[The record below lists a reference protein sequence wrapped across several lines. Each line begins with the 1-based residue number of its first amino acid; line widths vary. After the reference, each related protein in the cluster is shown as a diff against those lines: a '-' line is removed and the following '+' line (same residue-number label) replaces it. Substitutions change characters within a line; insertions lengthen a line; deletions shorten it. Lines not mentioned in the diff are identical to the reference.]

1 MASNANQKTTVCSE
15 GKFDGSVLFVP
26 TTNGNSKIPAVGSPV
41 VAGSIRPARQVY
53 RTPQFEA
60 EGIGYDYQ
68 STALTLSGSIIG
80 PAGDLTPENSQAV
93 GVVQEGYVFNTTVP
107 PGSTGTGATVRVVDR
122 SNFQLIS
129 GGHGYSVGDLLTI
142 VGVTI
147 GGVTPAQVRVASV
160 NNYNFVLKNSVQMPV
175 RASVLVAANSM
186 AAVPA
191 GSYVK
196 VSSMVNDVN
205 YLTIARSDGTELNLG
220 LESNPRARPN
230 VYTYESG
237 QGVVYE
243 LAFGPRLTS
252 KLVSSSYNEI
262 ADPELVASL
271 EGEHATKG
279 AAYLASITVNGI
291 TLTDAEKNVSVAS
304 ANYAQQVGN
313 LKLARSEF
321 EKIAKKY
328 SISTDVHQW
337 SSYEQPPG
345 STVPVV
351 GPTEAVIGSSIPIT
365 QNTGVSANFVA
376 SSYTVNVGT
385 NNTYSGANGTGM
397 AFTLVTRATNTDDV
411 VSAAVVNPG
420 IGYVDG
426 ESITM
431 TQADLR
437 AITGI
442 GTLTVTTPVVIQLTV
457 ENVSTQGNIPSTIGV
472 IIWRARQSVGRE
484 TRNVKNAIASVK
496 DAEETLRMVSKGIN
510 PSNAAAAKSMLDGV
524 LEKLDKARNTFVQ
537 KERKTLVTEH
547 EPYLEFNV
555 NRANV
560 LNPFVASVVR
570 EVGGTRIYLRAYD
583 SADPHLASQSHPVN
597 MGGVTQ
603 FQFDDSN
610 VGFQQG
616 PSGNG
621 AGDYA
626 KILSLSTRAISP
638 RLSSVSEVYDVSVT
652 PLPSIVVYS
661 YGDTIIAA
669 DQSGK
674 FLRRTTPAE
683 PAWSEAMV
691 GGQIYLNYNG
701 APDVVRTITGFTTV
715 DGNPVFVLNTAIPGV
730 PGNFVIAGYTI
741 RFSNIVPT
749 SGLKDAESGS
759 VPVPVD
765 FDVPNFTLT
774 DRVTAAGTD
783 PIREGI
789 VIAGYPPDLTDTGR
803 LVTDIVQLSCVIE
816 DGEVD
821 TEQYLKN
828 PDGSIQLDNTGQPVP
843 NPTYQQVLGLAVCKY
858 RTVPWFKEGMYMR
871 SVKPIAGAFPAGA
884 QSFILGFGDDLII
897 PRFGPTVQTST
908 ENFFGPAYVYLQRLG
923 AFTSTSLDT
932 NQLQTLP
939 NGRALAN
946 TVSTGGI
953 SVVNGLW
960 NLYPNANVYSNYHYF
975 DFGPDTAENA
985 NQLKNAI
992 FGTNKSDNE
1001 PKSTVLTLVPK
1012 TKGGLTINRRAPDQK
1027 PLSANQEAGATGCM
1041 GSVRGV
1047 THIAIGNSS
1056 GKLTI
1061 HEGLAS
1067 NSQQGTIN
1075 GAAVDIVPL
1084 PNIINALAPPN
1095 ICHPKPDEQ
1104 NPPPPTPKCD
1114 FIPPP
1119 QQVSQS
1125 NYVVFR
1131 NAMRGTAAA
1140 SSPLN
1145 VNNND
1150 FAYILGNTSAT
1161 GSAESSNQRGQLWRN
1176 PAGGSDPNSSAP
1188 LQTPVMYGG
1197 NRSKNGPFFETSIT
1211 ADFGANRQMAQS
1223 QIYPPVCSI
1232 NLELHDAGTGYEV
1245 TTAPNSPLGTSGGTG
1260 SGLTIYITSITGN
1273 TGTGPVY
1280 SFTIGN
1286 CGDGRYQVNDIIT
1299 VTGFGGD
1306 CRLIVTAVNLSPA
1319 NSTAATS
1326 GVNAQVLAEWTPP
1339 VIPRETGTMT
1349 FTVIS
1354 QATAVR

>member
-1 MASNANQKTTVCSE
+1 
-15 GKFDGSVLFVP
+15 
-26 TTNGNSKIPAVGSPV
+26 
-41 VAGSIRPARQVY
+41 
-53 RTPQFEA
+53 
-60 EGIGYDYQ
+60 
-68 STALTLSGSIIG
+68 
-80 PAGDLTPENSQAV
+80 
-93 GVVQEGYVFNTTVP
+93 
-107 PGSTGTGATVRVVDR
+107 
-122 SNFQLIS
+122 
-129 GGHGYSVGDLLTI
+129 
-142 VGVTI
+142 
-147 GGVTPAQVRVASV
+147 
-160 NNYNFVLKNSVQMPV
+160 MPV

-237 QGVVYE
+237 QGAVYE

-252 KLVSSSYNEI
+252 KLVSSSYTEI

-271 EGEHATKG
+271 ESELLGTPSAPGKG
-279 AAYLASITVNGI
+279 AVYLASITVNGI

-583 SADPHLASQSHPVN
+583 SDDPNLASQSHPVN
-597 MGGVTQ
+597 MGGATQ

-674 FLRRTTPAE
+674 FLRRTNTTTA

-691 GGQIYLNYNG
+691 GGQIYLG
-701 APDVVRTITGFTTV
+701 AEGVRTITGFTTV
-715 DGNPVFVLNTAIPGV
+715 DGNPVFVLNTAITAADIV
-730 PGNFVIAGYTI
+730 GYTI

-749 SGLKDAESGS
+749 SGFKDAESGS

-858 RTVPWFKEGMYMR
+858 RTVP
-871 SVKPIAGAFPAGA
+871 
-884 QSFILGFGDDLII
+884 
-897 PRFGPTVQTST
+897 
-908 ENFFGPAYVYLQRLG
+908 
-923 AFTSTSLDT
+923 
-932 NQLQTLP
+932 
-939 NGRALAN
+939 
-946 TVSTGGI
+946 
-953 SVVNGLW
+953 
-960 NLYPNANVYSNYHYF
+960 
-975 DFGPDTAENA
+975 
-985 NQLKNAI
+985 
-992 FGTNKSDNE
+992 
-1001 PKSTVLTLVPK
+1001 
-1012 TKGGLTINRRAPDQK
+1012 
-1027 PLSANQEAGATGCM
+1027 
-1041 GSVRGV
+1041 
-1047 THIAIGNSS
+1047 
-1056 GKLTI
+1056 
-1061 HEGLAS
+1061 
-1067 NSQQGTIN
+1067 
-1075 GAAVDIVPL
+1075 
-1084 PNIINALAPPN
+1084 
-1095 ICHPKPDEQ
+1095 
-1104 NPPPPTPKCD
+1104 
-1114 FIPPP
+1114 
-1119 QQVSQS
+1119 
-1125 NYVVFR
+1125 
-1131 NAMRGTAAA
+1131 
-1140 SSPLN
+1140 
-1145 VNNND
+1145 
-1150 FAYILGNTSAT
+1150 
-1161 GSAESSNQRGQLWRN
+1161 
-1176 PAGGSDPNSSAP
+1176 
-1188 LQTPVMYGG
+1188 
-1197 NRSKNGPFFETSIT
+1197 
-1211 ADFGANRQMAQS
+1211 
-1223 QIYPPVCSI
+1223 
-1232 NLELHDAGTGYEV
+1232 
-1245 TTAPNSPLGTSGGTG
+1245 
-1260 SGLTIYITSITGN
+1260 
-1273 TGTGPVY
+1273 
-1280 SFTIGN
+1280 
-1286 CGDGRYQVNDIIT
+1286 
-1299 VTGFGGD
+1299 
-1306 CRLIVTAVNLSPA
+1306 
-1319 NSTAATS
+1319 
-1326 GVNAQVLAEWTPP
+1326 
-1339 VIPRETGTMT
+1339 
-1349 FTVIS
+1349 
-1354 QATAVR
+1354 